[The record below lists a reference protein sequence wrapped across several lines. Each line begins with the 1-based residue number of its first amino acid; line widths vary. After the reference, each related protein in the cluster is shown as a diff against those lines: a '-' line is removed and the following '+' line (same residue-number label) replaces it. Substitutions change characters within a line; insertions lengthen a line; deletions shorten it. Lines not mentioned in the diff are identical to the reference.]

1 MQTDNITFPFNVYVS
16 EIEFDTDGV
25 ATITS
30 ENKSDSTT
38 WYINCWPEEVC

>member
-1 MQTDNITFPFNVYVS
+1 MQTDNITFPFNVYVR
-16 EIEFDTDGV
+16 EIEFDSNGV

-30 ENKSDSTT
+30 VKKDSTT